1 MGVIFRNGRPYGA
14 QEKDVTT
21 VATVADLA
29 DLASKKENH
38 IYIVE
43 EDNIPYRYDKTTRQ
57 FYPLSSSSEEIVAQE
72 NQLIVGDGENW
83 AKGNVNGYYTV
94 FSQDS
99 VNLLGTTTNLTGGA
113 AFGNIRKQNNQYSL
127 INGFKSR
134 DTGIMTIQGM
144 SDVTIGE
151 AGRDYSSTSSNVYSF
166 WDGAKNYSPK
176 INMSGTAQFQ
186 MIGGTKAYSKP
197 VISMIGDS
205 VIEMNAYDWGSSSQ
219 GSYTRNRTYL
229 SSDSYKLSIIA
240 YYAYQNTDS
249 PFGGKL
255 KDSAAF
261 PYLRMNNSSTI
272 LMEGASLIK
281 MADGAGVEITGN
293 AEVSIRGGGGSTTVD
308 GMLKTGINIEPG
320 VKIKMSKDSN
330 TLGGNFGPFFS
341 MESGHDSAG
350 KGSGKIVLTCAH
362 DLNDK
367 ATVFDYPTNVFD
379 LNQIYA
385 NNIIDFTKREYQYGE
400 RLCCSIVSNSLGGFC
415 SGMEQSIFQ
424 PTFKVEGRTHIS
436 IGDGGCFAAK
446 IGPGTTYDMGT
457 GVYKRGYTQFD
468 WTDKGDSCTQIKIGT
483 GEKGRVK
490 CHIGT
495 EDASTGST
503 IAYYK
508 ICPEKNSETSF
519 NFTPGGTNSWN
530 YSPHGLTNVTF
541 IPHTNTDITIQTDT
555 MYMDIEGYDTFIQ
568 ATGNFHIE
576 NHAGTSILRSTY
588 SRGLRTLENGHRGL
602 DWSAPVGNRESDAPV
617 SQLYDG
623 SNFCMIG
630 EGSNFRYGYYDY
642 TTSTQQTQED
652 FEASQEYADIVQ
664 AVEDSGCEF
673 LGITYFRSALSSGT
687 YKNNVTYKYIYYIPN
702 STTAPV
708 LEMRNVSELRLRDG
722 VSIYARNSLST
733 NEPGIEVVLRG
744 KENNIVVELDRVE
757 LSIAELKA
765 LKNLI
770 VNPPLAPAEN
780 QSF

>member
-43 EDNIPYRYDKTTRQ
+43 EDNIHYRYDKTTRQ
-57 FYPLSSSSEEIVAQE
+57 FYPLSSSSEEIAAQE

-113 AFGNIRKQNNQYSL
+113 AFGNISKQNNQYSL

-151 AGRDYSSTSSNVYSF
+151 AGVDYSSQSSSVYSF
-166 WDGAKNYSPK
+166 WQGTKNYSPK

-186 MIGGTKAYSKP
+186 MIGGNKPYGKP
-197 VISMIGDS
+197 VISMIGDA
-205 VIEMNAYDWGSSSQ
+205 VIEMNSNWNS
-219 GSYTRNRTYL
+219 SYTRSMSYGVNPNDSHLL
-229 SSDSYKLSIIA
+229 SQIA
-240 YYAYQNTDS
+240 WYNYQNIRS
-249 PFGGKL
+249 PFGSASDNL
-255 KDSAAF
+255 KNLGPF
-261 PYLRMNNSSTI
+261 PYLRMNSSSTLI
-272 LMEGASLIK
+272 MEDAALLK
-281 MADGAGVEITGN
+281 MTDGAGVEITGN
-293 AEVSIRGGGGSTTVD
+293 AGVSIRGGAGHSSKSDLFITAVV
-308 GMLKTGINIEPG
+308 LEPG
-320 VKIKMSKDSN
+320 SKVRMAGA
-330 TLGGNFGPFFS
+330 TQTTGGTFGPFFS
-341 MESGHDSAG
+341 METGSA
-350 KGSGKIVLTCAH
+350 SEQGKIVLTCQRDMTDGKPA
-362 DLNDK
+362 L
-367 ATVFDYPTNVFD
+367 DYPNTSSSAPSADRNFEKNKIPTTP
-379 LNQIYA
+379 LL
-385 NNIIDFTKREYQYGE
+385 RLSERQYGYE
-400 RLCCSIVSNSLGGFC
+400 NNRLCVEENSTTFASDL
-415 SGMEQSIFQ
+415 QATIFQ
-424 PTFKVEGRTHIS
+424 PTLKVEEKTHITF
-436 IGDGGCFAAK
+436 GDGGYLAMK
-446 IGPGTTYDMGT
+446 IGPASNSYTT
-457 GVYKRGYTQFD
+457 FD
-468 WTDKGDSCTQIKIGT
+468 WTDEINTKNNVKFGSGRGSSTRYYIGT
-483 GEKGRVK
+483 GEN
-490 CHIGT
+490 CTACYQIHP
-495 EDASTGST
+495 EDSSST
-503 IAYYK
+503 AVL
-508 ICPEKNSETSF
+508 F
-519 NFTPGGTNSWN
+519 APGGTNSIN
-530 YSPHGLTNVTF
+530 YNPHGITNVAF
-541 IPHTNTDITIQTDT
+541 IPHTNTDITIQTDS

-576 NHAGTSILRSTY
+576 NHAGTSILRSTI

-602 DWSAPVGNRESDAPV
+602 DWSAPVGNREYDAPV

-687 YKNNVTYKYIYYIPN
+687 YKNNVTYKYIYYIPD

-744 KENNIVVELDRVE
+744 KENNVVVELDRVE

-765 LKNLI
+765 LKTLI
-770 VNPPLAPAEN
+770 DGSSSDLPDASET
-780 QSF
+780 QF